1 MPPHFL
7 LLLDDDRELG
17 VGNAGVEL
25 AAHEGGALVVL
36 DVAHVF
42 GLGNL
47 DVLGKTLEMGWRRFR
62 VLIGTN
68 GTETPSKNLLWT
80 LKCSKEKK
88 IPLQSVNDSAA
99 LLQQNQEETTA
110 IGPTKPHRKTRK

>member
-1 MPPHFL
+1 MMPPHFL

-25 AAHEGGALVVL
+25 AAHESGALVVL

-47 DVLGKTLEMGWRRFR
+47 DVLGKTLEMGWGRF
-62 VLIGTN
+62 LCFNWDT
-68 GTETPSKNLLWT
+68 LLNT
-80 LKCSKEKK
+80 S
-88 IPLQSVNDSAA
+88 SA
-99 LLQQNQEETTA
+99 L
-110 IGPTKPHRKTRK
+110 

>member
-47 DVLGKTLEMGWRRFR
+47 DVLGKTLEMGWRRFSCFHTA
-62 VLIGTN
+62 L
-68 GTETPSKNLLWT
+68 KLL
-80 LKCSKEKK
+80 LKTS
-88 IPLQSVNDSAA
+88 SA
-99 LLQQNQEETTA
+99 L
-110 IGPTKPHRKTRK
+110 

>member
-1 MPPHFL
+1 MMPPHFL

-47 DVLGKTLEMGWRRFR
+47 DVLGKTLEMGWGRF
-62 VLIGTN
+62 LCFN
-68 GTETPSKNLLWT
+68 WDELLKT
-80 LKCSKEKK
+80 S
-88 IPLQSVNDSAA
+88 SA
-99 LLQQNQEETTA
+99 L
-110 IGPTKPHRKTRK
+110 

>member
-80 LKCSKEKK
+80 LKCSKERKEN
-88 IPLQSVNDSAA
+88 P
-99 LLQQNQEETTA
+99 TA
-110 IGPTKPHRKTRK
+110 IC